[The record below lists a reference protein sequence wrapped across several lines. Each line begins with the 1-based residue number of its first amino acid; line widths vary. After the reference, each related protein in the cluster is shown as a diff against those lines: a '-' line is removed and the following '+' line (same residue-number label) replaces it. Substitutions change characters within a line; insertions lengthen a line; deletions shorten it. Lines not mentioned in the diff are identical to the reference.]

1 MCRNSICSVG
11 RFVAVFL
18 IGMGMLSA
26 GTAEALVVH
35 HTAKTSA
42 DPQIVQALQSAHKV
56 LAGANHDYK
65 GHRVL
70 AMHQIHMALQKLGQ
84 TPAASAAKTSAHP
97 ARKSAHSAKAA
108 VHEDQA
114 KSDAQLKQAQQI
126 LQGISGLSNAKHGA
140 ATHVSAAVREI
151 NTALSIR

>member
-1 MCRNSICSVG
+1 L
-11 RFVAVFL
+11 VAVFL
-18 IGMGMLSA
+18 FGMGMLSA
-26 GTAEALVVH
+26 GTAEALVH

-42 DPQIVQALQSAHKV
+42 DPQIVQALQSAHQV

-70 AMHQIHMALQKLGQ
+70 AMHQIRLALKQLGH
-84 TPAASAAKTSAHP
+84 TPAASATKKAHP
-97 ARKSAHSAKAA
+97 AKKAAHSAKLA

-126 LQGISGLSNAKHGA
+126 LQGISGLSNAKA
-140 ATHVSAAVREI
+140 AHVSAAIAEI